1 MAREVSSES
10 FRRNRR
16 FISAAMQAPLLS
28 AATER
33 ALATRWR
40 DDGDEAALHELVG
53 AYLRLVIAVAG
64 KFRRHGL
71 PLAELVQEGSIGLMQ
86 AAARFDPD
94 REVRFSTYAG
104 WWIRAAMQEYVLRNW
119 SIVRSGTSAA
129 QKSLFFNLRWMRAKI
144 DPTGAAV
151 LSHAARAE
159 IARGLKVKPSDVDAM
174 ALRLAGRDQS
184 LNQPIGEATGE
195 SWEDLLADDAPSPE
209 DVTMA
214 RRDQAVRRR
223 WLRAALGELNDRE
236 RLIIQARRLAED
248 RITLEELGGRLG
260 ITKERVRQIE
270 HKAFEKLS
278 AAVVKLAKAAGE
290 PVAA

>member
-1 MAREVSSES
+1 MAREESSES

-16 FISAAMQAPLLS
+16 FISTAMQVPLLS
-28 AATER
+28 AADER

-40 DDGDEAALHELVG
+40 DDGDEAALHKLVG
-53 AYLRLVIAVAG
+53 AYLRLAIATAG
-64 KFRRHGL
+64 KFRQYGL
-71 PLAELVQEGSIGLMQ
+71 SQAELVQEGAVGLMQ

-104 WWIRAAMQEYVLRNW
+104 WWVRAAMQEYVLRNW
-119 SIVRSGTSAA
+119 SIVRSGSSAA

-144 DPTGAAV
+144 DPTGGAV
-151 LSHAARAE
+151 LGHATRNA
-159 IARGLKVKPSDVDAM
+159 IARELKVKPKDVDAM
-174 ALRLAGRDQS
+174 AQRLAGRDQS
-184 LNQPIGEATGE
+184 LNQPIGEEAGD
-195 SWEDLLADDAPSPE
+195 SWEDLLTDDAPTPE

-214 RRDQAVRRR
+214 RRDRAVRRR
-223 WLRAALGELNDRE
+223 WLGAALGELNDRE
-236 RLIIQARRLAED
+236 RLIIEARRLAED

-278 AAVVKLAKAAGE
+278 ANVVKLAQAAGE
-290 PVAA
+290 PAVA

>member
-1 MAREVSSES
+1 
-10 FRRNRR
+10 
-16 FISAAMQAPLLS
+16 MQAPLLS
-28 AATER
+28 ATHER
-33 ALATRWR
+33 QLATRWR

-53 AYLRLVIAVAG
+53 AYLRLVIAIAG
-64 KFRRHGL
+64 KFRRYGL

-94 REVRFSTYAG
+94 RAVRFSTYAG

-129 QKSLFFNLRWMRAKI
+129 QKSLFFNLRWMRARI
-144 DPTGAAV
+144 DPAGGTT
-151 LSHAARAE
+151 LDHAARLQ
-159 IARGLKVKPSDVDAM
+159 IARELKVKPSDVEAM

-184 LNQPIGEATGE
+184 LNQPIGDEAGE
-195 SWEDLLADDAPSPE
+195 SWEDLLVDDRPSPE
-209 DVTMA
+209 DVAMA

-270 HKAFEKLS
+270 HKAFEKLA
-278 AAVVKLAKAAGE
+278 AAVVKLAEAAGE